1 MIILDLSQVMLS
13 NLMMQIGNHTNSS
26 IEESMVRH
34 MVLNSIRSYKIKFE
48 EEYGELIIA
57 CDNKN
62 YWRKKIFPYYKAN
75 RKKNIE
81 NSELNWKEIFECMNA
96 IRAEL
101 KEFFPYRIIDV
112 ESTEADDIIGTLC
125 AEYGITEE
133 YIIHDDYVM
142 SKPIEK
148 ILILSG
154 DKDFMQ
160 LQRFINV
167 TQYDPVQKKYK
178 KCDDPISF
186 LKEHIIRGDSGDGI
200 PNFLST
206 DNCLVI
212 GDRQKPI
219 MNKKLAEWIKQ
230 DPKQFCNESMLRN
243 YNRNEQL
250 IDLMKIPTSVYAQ
263 ILEAYHNQAN
273 KKRGDLLNYFMI
285 HKLKNLTEN
294 IGDFV

>member
-1 MIILDLSQVMLS
+1 MIVLDLSQVMLS
-13 NLMMQIGNHTNSS
+13 NLMMQIGNHTNSQV
-26 IEESMVRH
+26 EESMLRH
-34 MVLNSIRSYKIKFE
+34 MVLNSIRSYKIKFKD
-48 EEYGELIIA
+48 EYGDLVIA
-57 CDNKN
+57 CDNTN
-62 YWRKKIFPYYKAN
+62 YWRRKLFPYYKAN

-81 NSELNWKEIFECMNA
+81 KSELNWKDIFKCMNK

-101 KEFFPYRIIDV
+101 KEFFPYRVIDI
-112 ESTEADDIIGTLC
+112 ESAEADDVIGTLC
-125 AEYGITEE
+125 MEYGVTEE
-133 YIIHDDYVM
+133 FLAHEDV
-142 SKPIEK
+142 EK

-160 LQRFINV
+160 LQRFKNV

-178 KCDDPISF
+178 KCADPVSF

-212 GDRQKPI
+212 GDRQKPV
-219 MNKKLAEWIKQ
+219 MAKKLTEWLKQ
-230 DPKQFCNESMLRN
+230 EPEAFCNESMMRN
-243 YNRNEQL
+243 YKRNEQL
-250 IDLMKIPTSVYAQ
+250 IDLTNIPNDIYQRV
-263 ILEAYHNQAN
+263 IEAYESQRN
-273 KKRGDLLNYFMI
+273 KKKGDLLNYFMV